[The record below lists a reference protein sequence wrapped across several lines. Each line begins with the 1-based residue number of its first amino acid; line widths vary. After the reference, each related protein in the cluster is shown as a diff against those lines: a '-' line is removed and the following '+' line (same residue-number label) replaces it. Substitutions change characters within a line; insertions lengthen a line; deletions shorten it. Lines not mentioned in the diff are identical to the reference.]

1 MGHTANFSPVII
13 SIFSISPISKEDS
26 YEYNGNGSSVGFR
39 GEKRNCKILQETYWM
54 GKLWEGGQALQGS
67 PEVSDHVVK

>member
-26 YEYNGNGSSVGFR
+26 YGYNGNGGSVGFR
-39 GEKRNCKILQETYWM
+39 GEKRNRKTLRETYWM
-54 GKLWEGGQALQGS
+54 EKL
-67 PEVSDHVVK
+67 

>member
-26 YEYNGNGSSVGFR
+26 YGYNGNGGSVGFR
-39 GEKRNCKILQETYWM
+39 GEKRNHKTLRETYWM
-54 GKLWEGGQALQGS
+54 EKL
-67 PEVSDHVVK
+67 